1 MQTKRTVLKTAWLIT
16 IASFSALAS
25 PQLSVAQNLTPEQID
40 LAHHGVRILN
50 TYCKRCHGDNQMAP
64 GLDMNN
70 RDGLLKHKRS
80 FLVAGD
86 PSSSLI
92 WKRMIDTGNSMP
104 PEKQPQPSAEDKEL
118 FKQWIADGAH
128 FPPQQR
134 KKREFLGD
142 RTIVKMIAQ
151 DLDTVKEEA
160 IEYTRYFT
168 LAHLWNDVD
177 GVEPTT
183 DEDLRYVRAAVSKL
197 INSLSYQPRIVPPRI
212 VDAEYGTLMAIDL
225 RDYGWTVDDWD
236 QILNHYPYGLRV
248 GGQDEKRI
256 IRNTGGCATP
266 VIRADWFVN
275 TCSRPPLYH
284 ELLDIPNNA
293 KVLERKLG
301 VDIPQNFRSNRMM
314 RAAFSGL
321 KSGVSEQNR
330 MIERHDQAGAGRFY
344 WKSYDMLP
352 GAEREHDFLRSPLG
366 PIGMDSKYD
375 GAAFAH
381 DGGEIIFSLP
391 NGLQAYM
398 LVDGNDQRIDIG
410 PQAVVRDPNQL
421 SGSFEIVNGVSCM
434 GCHKQGMIDWNPDF
448 VRPEFERLEGQRVA
462 DKVLEIY
469 PTDEYFLKV
478 ADEDRNHFLGAMKQ
492 ACGDFLLGSDRN
504 ERARNYHQ
512 FFHDVMLSTKT
523 QFDSEKLWDFV
534 HIEMQDEL
542 YSSVDP
548 RAAIQLL
555 AAKGKEKM
563 GWNISLDA
571 VLGMYELNP
580 MNKRQTVGDF
590 ADPVTQVAGKYFK
603 DITLD
608 DACRELG
615 LPENPE
621 QAEAVNMLSI
631 SDLKAFFRSR
641 PSRQMGL
648 SALAGKDGSIARKS
662 WEQFYGKVATAM
674 DLGIPLEYST
684 HYQEKSQH
692 QGSSNYQG
700 SPQYKGTPK
709 QKGSSNY

>member
-1 MQTKRTVLKTAWLIT
+1 
-16 IASFSALAS
+16 
-25 PQLSVAQNLTPEQID
+25 
-40 LAHHGVRILN
+40 
-50 TYCKRCHGDNQMAP
+50 
-64 GLDMNN
+64 
-70 RDGLLKHKRS
+70 
-80 FLVAGD
+80 
-86 PSSSLI
+86 
-92 WKRMIDTGNSMP
+92 
-104 PEKQPQPSAEDKEL
+104 
-118 FKQWIADGAH
+118 
-128 FPPQQR
+128 
-134 KKREFLGD
+134 
-142 RTIVKMIAQ
+142 
-151 DLDTVKEEA
+151 
-160 IEYTRYFT
+160 
-168 LAHLWNDVD
+168 
-177 GVEPTT
+177 
-183 DEDLRYVRAAVSKL
+183 
-197 INSLSYQPRIVPPRI
+197 
-212 VDAEYGTLMAIDL
+212 
-225 RDYGWTVDDWD
+225 
-236 QILNHYPYGLRV
+236 
-248 GGQDEKRI
+248 
-256 IRNTGGCATP
+256 
-266 VIRADWFVN
+266 
-275 TCSRPPLYH
+275 
-284 ELLDIPNNA
+284 
-293 KVLERKLG
+293 
-301 VDIPQNFRSNRMM
+301 
-314 RAAFSGL
+314 
-321 KSGVSEQNR
+321 
-330 MIERHDQAGAGRFY
+330 
-344 WKSYDMLP
+344 
-352 GAEREHDFLRSPLG
+352 
-366 PIGMDSKYD
+366 MDSKYD

-662 WEQFYGKVATAM
+662 WEQFYGKVVSDVVHPVVEHGKVATAM